1 MCKKQVLNDTPALL
15 CYNKS
20 IEIKKVRYRIVQNLD
35 LQTLHRS
42 GKDNKFHCTDL
53 QTGADV
59 VIEESFS
66 SDNWDCPEAFEFA
79 GIRGYEPMTAKE
91 LETEE
96 QQDEKLRDLAYY
108 IEEKF
113 DGTRALVYFLSQGWC
128 NENGEVVDTEGF
140 CRVFSRRISK
150 KTGFYVEN
158 TDSLPQIR
166 ELDRP
171 ELGGTILDGEMFID
185 GLPFKEVSSTLNCLW
200 DKAID
205 RQIEKGF
212 ITFHAFDI
220 LFYKGI
226 DLRKMPLERRK
237 VYLHLAV
244 EESDCPY
251 IQEVKYY
258 ECGKTLP
265 ITVNEVVNRVDDP
278 KKFFKY
284 LEENKD
290 TYPNL
295 YECWNRAEHHY
306 LTPRAYYELIV
317 ATGGEGLIVK
327 PKAGKYQHKRG
338 WEYSKIK
345 KFLTREMIVIGFS
358 EPTKEYTGKE
368 VRKWGFWV
376 EKDTDKRVMGNFYG
390 DKNYIPVTK
399 FYYYNQVGN
408 LLLGVLI
415 SVEEYNA
422 MPKNKRGKVYEL
434 DDLGLNYDTSMY
446 VMEVCECAG
455 FDDETR
461 EYFTRNREKM
471 VGTVVEVKANELFR
485 DSGKMRHP
493 RYMRQRFDK
502 DPEQCIWSDHIG
514 SSEVTK

>member
-1 MCKKQVLNDTPALL
+1 MSA
-15 CYNKS
+15 
-20 IEIKKVRYRIVQNLD
+20 LD

-42 GKDNKFHCTDL
+42 EADNMFHCTDL
-53 QTGADV
+53 QTDEDV
-59 VIEESFS
+59 VIDEMFPMEM
-66 SDNWDCPEAFEFA
+66 WDCPEAFKFA

-96 QQDEKLRDLAYY
+96 QQDEKLRDPNYY

-113 DGTRALVYFLSQGWC
+113 DGTRALVYFFSQAC
-128 NENGEVVDTEGF
+128 IERGEVVDSIGF
-140 CRVFSRRISK
+140 CRVFSRSISK
-150 KTGFYVEN
+150 KTNFYVEN

-171 ELGGTILDGEMFID
+171 ELSGTILDGEMFID

-212 ITFHAFDI
+212 ISLHAFDI

-244 EESDCPY
+244 EEADSPY

-258 ECGKTLP
+258 DCGKELP
-265 ITVNEVVNRVDDP
+265 ISILDFVLDDD
-278 KKFFKY
+278 FDCY
-284 LEENKD
+284 LEENCD

-295 YECWNRAEHHY
+295 YRCVRENTN

-317 ATGGEGLIVK
+317 STGGEGLIVK
-327 PKAGKYQHKRG
+327 PKAGLYHHKRG

-345 KFLTREMIVIGFS
+345 KFLTREMIVIGFD
-358 EPTKEYTGKE
+358 EPTKEYTGKDI
-368 VRKWGFWV
+368 RKWGFWV
-376 EKDTDKRVMGNFYG
+376 EKDTDKRVQGNFYG
-390 DKNYIPVTK
+390 DKKYIPVTK

-408 LLLGVLI
+408 LLLGVLLT
-415 SVEEYNA
+415 EEELNKI
-422 MPKNKRGKVYEL
+422 PKNKRGQLYQPVCANIYDHDEL
-434 DDLGLNYDTSMY
+434 YL
-446 VMEVCECAG
+446 MEVCECAG

-461 EYFTRNREKM
+461 EYFTRNKDKM

-502 DPEQCIWSDHIG
+502 APEQCIWSDHIG
-514 SSEVTK
+514 DSEVTK

>member
-1 MCKKQVLNDTPALL
+1 M
-15 CYNKS
+15 S
-20 IEIKKVRYRIVQNLD
+20 ID

-42 GKDNKFHCTDL
+42 GTDNKFHCTNL
-53 QTGADV
+53 QTGEDV
-59 VIEESFS
+59 IIEETFPIEY
-66 SDNWDCPEAFEFA
+66 WDCPEAFKMA

-96 QQDEKLRDLAYY
+96 QQDEKLRDSAYY

-113 DGTRALVYFLSQGWC
+113 DGTRALVYFLAQLDKDF
-128 NENGEVVDTEGF
+128 NKIGF

-158 TDSLPQIR
+158 TDSLPQFK
-166 ELDRP
+166 EFDCP
-171 ELGGTILDGEMFID
+171 ELAGTILDGEMFIN

-226 DLRKMPLERRK
+226 DLRKVPLERRK
-237 VYLHLAV
+237 VYLQLAV
-244 EESDCPY
+244 EEASNPY
-251 IQEVKYY
+251 IESVEYF
-258 ECGKTLP
+258 ECGAE
-265 ITVNEVVNRVDDP
+265 IDADVYSEVMNRINIMDEDP
-278 KKFFKY
+278 YFDS
-284 LEENKD
+284 LEDEKE
-290 TYPNL
+290 TYPHL
-295 YECWNRAEHHY
+295 YECWSKNKP

-317 ATGGEGLIVK
+317 STGGEGLIVK
-327 PKAGKYQHKRG
+327 PKSGKYLHKRG

-358 EPTKEYTGKE
+358 EPTKEYTGKD

-390 DKNYIPVTK
+390 DKKYIPVTRH
-399 FYYYNQVGN
+399 YYYNQVGN
-408 LLLGVLI
+408 LLLGVFI
-415 SVEEYNA
+415 SVEEFNSI
-422 MPKNKRGKVYEL
+422 PKNKRGATYMPSHICPEL
-434 DDLGLNYDTSMY
+434 EKYDISHFI
-446 VMEVCECAG
+446 MEVCECAG

-502 DPEQCIWSDHIG
+502 EPEQCTWEDHIG

>member
-1 MCKKQVLNDTPALL
+1 M
-15 CYNKS
+15 CYNKC
-20 IEIKKVRYRIVQNLD
+20 IEKESEVLNMSALD

-42 GKDNKFHCTDL
+42 GSDNMFHCTDS
-53 QTGADV
+53 QTDEDI
-59 VIEESFS
+59 VIDEMFPSEY
-66 SDNWDCPEAFEFA
+66 WDCPEAYKMA

-91 LETEE
+91 LETDE
-96 QQDEKLRDLAYY
+96 QQDEKLKDSAYI

-113 DGTRALVYFLSQGWC
+113 DGTRALVYFLSQKEFIGTHA
-128 NENGEVVDTEGF
+128 ESLSPVYTDIGF

-158 TDSLPQIR
+158 TDSLPQLR
-166 ELDRP
+166 ELDIP
-171 ELGGTILDGEMFID
+171 ELAGTILDGEMFID

-244 EESDCPY
+244 EEADSPY
-251 IQEVKYY
+251 VKEVEYF
-258 ECGKTLP
+258 ECGATLSE
-265 ITVNEVVNRVDDP
+265 TNVNTEIAKRFGYD
-278 KKFFKY
+278 KKEIAKF
-284 LEENKD
+284 LENLEFEEKD
-290 TYPNL
+290 TYPHL
-295 YECWNRAEHHY
+295 YECWSNGRS
-306 LTPRAYYELIV
+306 LITPRAYYELIV

-327 PKAGKYQHKRG
+327 PKSGKYQHKRG

-345 KFLTREMIVIGFS
+345 KFLTRELIVIGFS
-358 EPTKEYTGKE
+358 EPTKEYTGKD

-376 EKDTDKRVMGNFYG
+376 EKETDRRVQGNFYG
-390 DKNYIPVTK
+390 DKKYIPVTRHY
-399 FYYYNQVGN
+399 FYNQVGN

-415 SVEEYNA
+415 SVDDYNA
-422 MPKNKRGKVYEL
+422 IPKNKRGVVYEL
-434 DDLGLNYDTSMY
+434 DDIGLSYDTTMY
-446 VMEVCECAG
+446 IMEVCECSG
-455 FDDETR
+455 FDDDTR
-461 EYFTRNREKM
+461 EYFTRNKDKM
-471 VGTVVEVKANELFR
+471 IGTVIEVKANELFR

-502 DPEQCIWSDHIG
+502 EPEECIWEDHIG
-514 SSEVTK
+514 TSEVTK

>member
-1 MCKKQVLNDTPALL
+1 M
-15 CYNKS
+15 S
-20 IEIKKVRYRIVQNLD
+20 ELD
-35 LQTLHRS
+35 LNTLHRS
-42 GKDNKFHCTDL
+42 EKDNKFHCKDVK
-53 QTGADV
+53 TGEDI
-59 VIEESFS
+59 VIDELFPIEY
-66 SDNWDCPEAFEFA
+66 WDCPEAFKIA
-79 GIRGYEPMTAKE
+79 GVRGYEPMTAKE

-96 QQDEKLRDLAYY
+96 QQDEKLKDSSYI

-113 DGTRALVYFLSQGWC
+113 DGTRALVYFLSQGC
-128 NENGEVVDTEGF
+128 IESGEIVDEIGW

-158 TDSLPQIR
+158 TDSLPHLR

-171 ELGGTILDGEMFID
+171 ELSGTILDGEMFIN

-212 ITFHAFDI
+212 ISFHAFDI

-244 EESDCPY
+244 EEANSPY
-251 IQEVKYY
+251 IEEVEYFN
-258 ECGKTLP
+258 CGERINT
-265 ITVNEVVNRVDDP
+265 TVYPEVMKRINSYDEEWY
-278 KKFFKY
+278 FET
-284 LEENKD
+284 LEEEKD

-295 YECWNRAEHHY
+295 YKCWEENKC

-317 ATGGEGLIVK
+317 STGGEGLIVK
-327 PKAGKYQHKRG
+327 PKSGKYLHKRG

-345 KFLTREMIVIGFS
+345 KFLTRDLIVIGFS
-358 EPTKEYTGKE
+358 EPTKEYTGKD

-376 EKDTDKRVMGNFYG
+376 EKATDKRVQGNFYG
-390 DKNYIPVTK
+390 DKNYVPVTK
-399 FYYYNQVGN
+399 NYYYNQVGN

-415 SVEEYNA
+415 STSDYEKI
-422 MPKNKRGKVYEL
+422 PKNKRGNVYEL
-434 DDLGLNYDTSMY
+434 DDVGLEYDTSMY
-446 VMEVCECAG
+446 VMEVCECSG

-461 EYFTRNREKM
+461 EYFTRNRNKM
-471 VGTVVEVKANELFR
+471 VGTVIEVKANELFK
-485 DSGKMRHP
+485 DSGKLRHP
-493 RYMRQRFDK
+493 RYNRMRFDK
-502 DPEQCIWSDHIG
+502 APEDCIWEDHIG
-514 SSEVTK
+514 TSEVTK

>member
-1 MCKKQVLNDTPALL
+1 MSA
-15 CYNKS
+15 
-20 IEIKKVRYRIVQNLD
+20 LD

-42 GKDNKFHCTDL
+42 GSDNMFHCTDL
-53 QTGADV
+53 QTDEDI
-59 VIEESFS
+59 VIDEMFPIEM
-66 SDNWDCPEAFEFA
+66 WDCPEAFKMA

-96 QQDEKLRDLAYY
+96 QQDEKLRDSANI

-113 DGTRALVYFLSQGWC
+113 DGTRALVYFLSQPDISG
-128 NENGEVVDTEGF
+128 NNLGF

-150 KTGFYVEN
+150 KTNFYVEN
-158 TDSLPQIR
+158 TDSLPHIR

-171 ELGGTILDGEMFID
+171 ELSGTILDGEMFID

-200 DKAID
+200 DKAVD

-212 ITFHAFDI
+212 ISLHAFDI

-237 VYLHLAV
+237 EYLHLAV
-244 EESDCPY
+244 EEANSPY
-251 IQEVKYY
+251 IKEVEYF
-258 ECGKTLP
+258 ECGKE
-265 ITVNEVVNRVDDP
+265 IDADVYSEVMKRINIMDEDPYFDMLEDD
-278 KKFFKY
+278 
-284 LEENKD
+284 KD
-290 TYPNL
+290 TFPHL
-295 YECWNRAEHHY
+295 YECWKNNKP

-317 ATGGEGLIVK
+317 STGGEGLIVK
-327 PKAGKYQHKRG
+327 PKNGKYLHKRG

-345 KFLTREMIVIGFS
+345 KFLTRELIVLGFD
-358 EPTKEYTGKE
+358 EPTKEYTGKD

-376 EKDTDKRVMGNFYG
+376 EKATGKRVQGNFYG
-390 DKNYIPVTK
+390 DKNYEPVTK
-399 FYYYNQVGN
+399 YYYYNQVGVMR
-408 LLLGVLI
+408 LGVII
-415 SVEEYNA
+415 SVADYEK
-422 MPKNKRGKVYEL
+422 MPKNKQGLVYEI
-434 DDLGLNYDTSMY
+434 DDIVEMGDEQFQMENYLML
-446 VMEVCECAG
+446 VCECGG

-461 EYFTRNREKM
+461 EYFTRNKDKM

-502 DPEQCIWSDHIG
+502 SPEQCTWEDHIG
-514 SSEVTK
+514 TSEVTK

>member
-1 MCKKQVLNDTPALL
+1 MTLNL
-15 CYNKS
+15 
-20 IEIKKVRYRIVQNLD
+20 E
-35 LQTLHRS
+35 TLHRS
-42 GKDNKFHCTDL
+42 GTDNKFYVEEYETDSS
-53 QTGADV
+53 V
-59 VIEESFS
+59 VIDEMFPSEY
-66 SDNWDCPEAFEFA
+66 WDCPEAFKMA

-96 QQDEKLRDLAYY
+96 QQDEKLRDPAYY

-113 DGTRALVYFLSQGWC
+113 DGTRALVYFLSTPT
-128 NENGEVVDTEGF
+128 VDGGAQGF

-150 KTGFYVEN
+150 KTNFYVEN

-171 ELGGTILDGEMFID
+171 ELAGTILDGEMFIN

-212 ITFHAFDI
+212 ISFHAFDI
-220 LFYKGI
+220 LFYQGI

-237 VYLHLAV
+237 YYLHLAV
-244 EESDCPY
+244 EEANSLY
-251 IQEVKYY
+251 IEEVRHF
-258 ECGKTLP
+258 ECGKTINTTLNYE
-265 ITVNEVVNRVDDP
+265 IALRFNQDGGLIN
-278 KKFFKY
+278 KF
-284 LEENKD
+284 LEDLEDNKD

-295 YECWNRAEHHY
+295 YKCWSEGKGR

-327 PKAGKYQHKRG
+327 PKAGKYLHKRG

-358 EPTKEYTGKE
+358 EPTKEYTGKD

-390 DKNYIPVTK
+390 DKKYIPVTK

-408 LLLGVLI
+408 LLLGVLLT
-415 SVEEYNA
+415 EEELNSI
-422 MPKNKRGKVYEL
+422 PKNKRGHLYTPPCVNIYHKDEL
-434 DDLGLNYDTSMY
+434 Y

-461 EYFTRNREKM
+461 DYFTRNRDKM
-471 VGTVVEVKANELFR
+471 VGSVVEVKANELFR